1 MAIFHIRLQPDVPTE
16 IQFRPYLMKL
26 NVFTAH
32 PYFWCHSEIVSVCCL
47 FCYSDGQS
55 AGLSVIGLSD
65 PEAKE
70 KYLLSLIESLPEPNH
85 STVVYLI
92 DHLIR

>member
-1 MAIFHIRLQPDVPTE
+1 VVSHCEV
-16 IQFRPYLMKL
+16 
-26 NVFTAH
+26 
-32 PYFWCHSEIVSVCCL
+32 VSVPCITY
-47 FCYSDGQS
+47 YSDGHY
-55 AGLSVIGLSD
+55 AGLCVVGLSD

-70 KYLLSLIESLPEPNH
+70 KYLLSLMESMPEPNH

>member
-1 MAIFHIRLQPDVPTE
+1 
-16 IQFRPYLMKL
+16 
-26 NVFTAH
+26 VFNDIG
-32 PYFWCHSEIVSVCCL
+32 CSVDL
-47 FCYSDGQS
+47 FVNLS
-55 AGLSVIGLSD
+55 AVGLSD

-70 KYLLSLIESLPEPNH
+70 KYLLSLMESMPEPNH